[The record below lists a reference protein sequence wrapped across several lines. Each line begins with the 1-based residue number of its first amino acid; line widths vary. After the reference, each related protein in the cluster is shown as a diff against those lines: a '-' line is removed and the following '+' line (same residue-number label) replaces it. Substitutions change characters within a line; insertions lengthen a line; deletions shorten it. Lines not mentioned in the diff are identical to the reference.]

1 MSEQPRTFP
10 PRITDPRSVEV
21 VQLTAVP
28 PSSPS
33 TNTKP
38 VPVAVTTAPIPKQP
52 YRAPHPTTPRPVT
65 TSIPILRADAPG
77 IAAVRAYE
85 DAPST
90 STTAI
95 PTIDIAAYTRSV
107 LDLTMRLAEVIFS
120 SGAGAE
126 DATAAMLALTRAY
139 GLRGT
144 EANITHTII
153 TLTHEDQSTHESISR
168 SRDVKY
174 RNLNYAKLTATS
186 ELIAELIEEP
196 TDVAEARKRLAT
208 IVSSKPQV
216 TLLYRRVG
224 WSLVG
229 AGAAALFGGSPIVIL
244 AAFVAGFVI
253 DFLTTALEKRRVPL
267 FYQTVVGG
275 AIGPIFAA
283 VVPLVDPGASPSL
296 VVVAT
301 SIMLLAGVT
310 TFGAVH
316 DTLSGF
322 YLTGTAR
329 LIEAL
334 LITGGLVAGVAGSS
348 LVLARFGLDL
358 GISADVPVT
367 LGVVAIQLAAAVVIV
382 AGFALGTQVP
392 WRAFWVVCLLGAVAE
407 AIYLG
412 ASNAG
417 FGLVWSSGAAA
428 MGAGLLAAVGA
439 RIVRTPPLV
448 IIVCAL
454 VPLVPGLALFRGLLE
469 MADGDINGLLN
480 LLTAGAVAVALAAS
494 AILAQLIVQ
503 YVWGPGRSLQ
513 RRFVG
518 PLMALPVRL
527 SRSSKPGA
535 RI

>member
-1 MSEQPRTFP
+1 MSERTRP
-10 PRITDPRSVEV
+10 IPTRMTDPRSVEV
-21 VQLTAVP
+21 VPLTAVP
-28 PSSPS
+28 PTTP
-33 TNTKP
+33 P
-38 VPVAVTTAPIPKQP
+38 VTAPNPTPTEPVNVARTP

-65 TSIPILRADAPG
+65 TSIPILRADASG

-90 STTAI
+90 STIAV
-95 PTIDIAAYTRSV
+95 PVIDIAAYTRSV
-107 LDLTMRLAEVIFS
+107 LDLTMRLAEVIFA

-126 DATAAMLALTRAY
+126 DATAAMHALTRAY

-144 EANITHTII
+144 DANITHTII
-153 TLTHEDQSTHESISR
+153 TLTHEDQSTHEAISR

-174 RNLNYAKLTATS
+174 RTLNYAKLTATS
-186 ELIAELIEEP
+186 ELIADLIEEP

-216 TLLYRRVG
+216 PPLYRRFG

-229 AGAAALFGGSPIVIL
+229 AGAAALIGGGPIVVL
-244 AAFVAGFVI
+244 AAFVAAFVI
-253 DFLTTALEKRRVPL
+253 DLLTTALDNRRVPL

-275 AIGPIFAA
+275 AIGPLFAA
-283 VVPLVDPGASPSL
+283 FVPLVDPTATPSL

-301 SIMLLAGVT
+301 IIMLLAGVT

-348 LVLARFGLDL
+348 LLLARFGLDL
-358 GISADVPVT
+358 RINADVSPT
-367 LGVVAIQLAAAVVIV
+367 LGNLAIQLVAAVVIV
-382 AGFALGTQVP
+382 VGFGLATQVP
-392 WRAFWVVCLLGAVAE
+392 WRAVWVVSLLGAVAE

-412 ASNAG
+412 ATNSG

-454 VPLVPGLALFRGLLE
+454 VPLVPGLALFRGLLQ
-469 MADGDINGLLN
+469 MSDGDINGLLN
-480 LLTAGAVAVALAAS
+480 LLTAGAIAVALAAS

-503 YVWGPGRSLQ
+503 YVWGPGRRLQ

-527 SRSSKPGA
+527 GRNPGPGT

>member
-1 MSEQPRTFP
+1 VSGPPPVFPHHPRT
-10 PRITDPRSVEV
+10 EV
-21 VQLTAVP
+21 LKSEPLSTAPLNLP
-28 PSSPS
+28 PSEPTEPVS
-33 TNTKP
+33 TLTGH
-38 VPVAVTTAPIPKQP
+38 IPKQP

-65 TSIPILRADAPG
+65 TSIPILRTDTPVPGTGTGRAYADAP
-77 IAAVRAYE
+77 ATVEEPA
-85 DAPST
+85 
-90 STTAI
+90 
-95 PTIDIAAYTRSV
+95 IDINEYTRSV
-107 LDLTMRLAEVIFS
+107 LDLTMRLTEVIFS

-126 DATAAMLALTRAY
+126 DATAAMYALTRAY

-153 TLTHEDQSTHESISR
+153 TLTHEDQSTHETISR

-174 RNLNYAKLTATS
+174 RSLNYAKVTATS
-186 ELIAELIEEP
+186 ELIADLIENP
-196 TDVAEARKRLAT
+196 ADVAEARKRLAT

-224 WSLVG
+224 WGLVG
-229 AGAAALFGGSPIVIL
+229 AGAAALIGGSPVVVI
-244 AAFVAGFVI
+244 AAFIAALVI
-253 DFLTTALEKRRVPL
+253 DFLTTALDKRRVPL

-275 AIGPIFAA
+275 AIGPLFAA
-283 VVPLVDPGASPSL
+283 FVPLVDPSATPSL

-301 SIMLLAGVT
+301 IIMLLAGVT

-334 LITGGLVAGVAGSS
+334 IITSGLVAGVAGSS
-348 LVLARFGLDL
+348 LLLARFGLDL
-358 GISADVPVT
+358 RIDGQVTTTLATLPV
-367 LGVVAIQLAAAVVIV
+367 QLVAAAVIV
-382 AGFALGTQVP
+382 AGFGLGAQVP
-392 WRAFWVVCLLGAVAE
+392 WRAFWVVCLLGVVGE
-407 AIYLG
+407 GVFL
-412 ASNAG
+412 ASFSSG

-428 MGAGLLAAVGA
+428 MVVGLLAAVAA

-448 IIVCAL
+448 IVVCAL
-454 VPLVPGLALFRGLLE
+454 VPMVPGLALFRGLLQ
-469 MADGDINGLLN
+469 MSDGDINGLLN
-480 LLTAGAVAVALAAS
+480 LLTAGAIAVALAAS
-494 AILAQLIVQ
+494 AILAQYLVQ
-503 YVWGPGRSLQ
+503 YVWGPARRLQ

-527 SRSSKPGA
+527 SRNPNPGS